1 MGTAMRIRRLK
12 LEQFRNIHSADL
24 GFGDHFNFI
33 VGPNAQGKTNL
44 LEALYYLGGLH
55 SFRSRRSTQLIMH
68 QKDRGLLAAEIQRGK
83 AQYDIRVMLDPQGRR
98 VWFNGK
104 NLVRPDDYYGTLAVV
119 LFTPDDLALLKGGP
133 EGRRN
138 FLDRLIFQVR
148 PGFMRTVLEYRRTL
162 RQRNALLAKTENL
175 DWGDP
180 SHQAYVRELVRLGT
194 TIISARAEMTRMLQP
209 LVAPMVQ
216 DVSAGR
222 DAISLVYDCSVTATP
237 GDDEA
242 GIMEAFLDK
251 LRTGFDGDKRTRTT
265 RSGPQRDDLAVT
277 LNDIPLKEH
286 ASQGQH
292 RSVVLALKAAEVQ
305 ILQQR
310 LGAPPVLLLDDLSSE
325 LDTRRRQALFHHLLN
340 TAGQVFL
347 TATED
352 TLSDLIDKEQT
363 RRYSIS
369 GGVIQED
376 V

>member
-1 MGTAMRIRRLK
+1 
-12 LEQFRNIHSADL
+12 
-24 GFGDHFNFI
+24 
-33 VGPNAQGKTNL
+33 
-44 LEALYYLGGLH
+44 
-55 SFRSRRSTQLIMH
+55 
-68 QKDRGLLAAEIQRGK
+68 
-83 AQYDIRVMLDPQGRR
+83 
-98 VWFNGK
+98 
-104 NLVRPDDYYGTLAVV
+104 V